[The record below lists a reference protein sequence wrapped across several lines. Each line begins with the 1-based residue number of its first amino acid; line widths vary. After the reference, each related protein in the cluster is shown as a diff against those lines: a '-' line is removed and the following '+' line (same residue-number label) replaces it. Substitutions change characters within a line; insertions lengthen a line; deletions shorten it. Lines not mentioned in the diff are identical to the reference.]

1 MGLLTSGSDTLED
14 KPVPAISDVERA
26 NRQRKPKSKSNLI
39 SPMIPET
46 RKAFYRWLGNK
57 KSIADF
63 VKRTGVDG
71 RVVEEELQVYRRLQ
85 DADPSELQEKNSSH
99 NWI

>member
-39 SPMIPET
+39 SPSHPERERHFT
-46 RKAFYRWLGNK
+46 DGLEIKNQLLILSGEQVQTDEWLRKSYKF
-57 KSIADF
+57 I
-63 VKRTGVDG
+63 VDC
-71 RVVEEELQVYRRLQ
+71 
-85 DADPSELQEKNSSH
+85 K
-99 NWI
+99 